1 MRPDIPQDTKGGV
14 PMTLKEAIT
23 LFGYHQRSNLKPRTV
38 RSYQPLLQRFEAEFG
53 ERSFDSIGSD
63 EIFQFLEMMTG
74 DRSKST
80 RRLRYAQLKA
90 LFNFLIDKCNLNMKN
105 PCDAPLLSKAFKTP
119 KQVARRILDREI
131 VEELIYNTQ
140 TLRDRLILELQAR
153 CGLRIGEALKI
164 KVTDVVD
171 RKLLLNEPKSGK
183 ESEVAYMPEQIAKRL
198 HDYIQQ
204 ENLTPQDRIFPIC
217 YSTARALV
225 RQLGGRLNV
234 ILTPH
239 DLRRYSATY
248 ASRNGVPL
256 EIVSKVI
263 LRHQDLKTTQAYLG
277 RVTESEAIRW
287 MDVLHGR

>member
-1 MRPDIPQDTKGGV
+1 MGPDIPQDTKGGIT
-14 PMTLKEAIT
+14 MTLKEAIT
-23 LFGYHQRSNLKPRTV
+23 LFGYHQRSNLRARTV
-38 RSYQPLLQRFEAEFG
+38 RSYQPLLQRFESEFG

-63 EIFQFLEMMTG
+63 EIFQFLETFTG
-74 DRSKST
+74 NHSRST

-105 PCDAPLLSKAFKTP
+105 PCDTPLLSKAFKTP

-153 CGLRIGEALKI
+153 CRLRIGETLKI
-164 KVTDVVD
+164 KVSDAVD
-171 RKLLLNEPKSGK
+171 RRLILKEPKSGK
-183 ESEVAYMPEQIAKRL
+183 ESEIAFMPEQIAKRL

-204 ENLTPQDRIFPIC
+204 ENLSPEDRIFPIC
-217 YSTARALV
+217 YSTARSLIK
-225 RQLGGRLNV
+225 QLGGRLNV
-234 ILTPH
+234 VLTPH